1 MKRTRWSNQF
11 AFILAAIGSAVGLGN
26 IWKFPYIAG
35 ENGGGAF
42 VLVYLL
48 CIVAIGIPIF
58 VAELFIGQHAQCNA
72 VSAFE
77 KLTFKGTPWRVSGW
91 IGVLAAFLI
100 LSFYSVVGGWVLS
113 FLAKGITNRFVGQP
127 DEVIRGYMAAII
139 GDAEASIFWH
149 TVFMA
154 IVVGIVIM
162 GIKDGIERW
171 NKVLMPGFFALL
183 IALFIRAAFLPGFQQ
198 ALTFLFAPDTSKLT
212 AAGILEAVGHSF
224 FTLSVGMGAII
235 TYGSYLGGK
244 EKLPHIAFLI
254 GLADTLVA
262 LIAGVVIF
270 SIVFSAGLKPEA
282 GPTLMFQTL
291 PVLFANMAGGY
302 YIAIAFFLLVL
313 FAAVTS
319 AVSLLEVVVAYVD
332 EHWKISRTKGTLV
345 VGGVVYVLGLLCATS
360 NNLLSRV
367 TLLGYNFFDFFDT
380 TSSNYLLP
388 IGGLLISLF
397 YGWVLG
403 KKAIKSTL
411 GKQADNPFWF
421 HSLLWCARVMAPVGV
436 FLVLL
441 NSLLPG
447 GILALL
453 GIASEP

>member
-1 MKRTRWSNQF
+1 MKRTRWSNQL

-42 VLVYLL
+42 VLVYLV
-48 CIVAIGIPIF
+48 CIAAIGIPIF
-58 VAELFIGQHAQCNA
+58 IAELFIGQHAQCNA
-72 VSAFE
+72 VAAFE
-77 KLTFKGTPWRVSGW
+77 KLTSKGTPWRVSGW

-113 FLAKGITNRFVGQP
+113 FLTKGIANRFVGQP
-127 DEVIRGYMAAII
+127 AEVVRGYMASII
-139 GDAEASIFWH
+139 GDAKASIFWH

-154 IVVGIVIM
+154 IVIGIVIM
-162 GIKDGIERW
+162 GIKDGVERW

-183 IALFIRAAFLPGFQQ
+183 VALFVRAAFLPGFPL
-198 ALTFLFAPDTSKLT
+198 ALTFLFAPDTSRLT

-235 TYGSYLGGK
+235 TYGSYLG
-244 EKLPHIAFLI
+244 EKQELPRIAFLI

-262 LIAGVVIF
+262 MIAGVVIF

-291 PVLFANMAGGY
+291 PVLFASMAGGY
-302 YIAIAFFLLVL
+302 YIAVAFFLLVL

-332 EHWKISRTKGTLV
+332 EHWNLNRTKGTLL
-345 VGGVVYVLGLLCATS
+345 VGGVIYTLGLLCATS
-360 NNLLSRV
+360 NNLLSHV
-367 TLLGYNFFDFFDT
+367 TVLGYNFFSLFDT
-380 TSSNYLLP
+380 VSSNYLLP

-403 KKAIKSTL
+403 KKAIRSTL
-411 GKQADNPFWF
+411 GAHADSPFWL
-421 HSLLWCARVMAPVGV
+421 HSLLWCARILAPVGV

-441 NSLLPG
+441 NSILPG

-453 GIASEP
+453 GIASER